1 MPSQELINLLQKGV
15 AREIQVSV
23 QYMWQHVKAVGMES
37 AAIADELKAAAIT
50 EMKHAEELAER
61 LDFFGVEATTEPDP
75 ISVGESLR
83 EMLELDKKAEEE
95 AIALY
100 KQGIKK
106 AAEEDEYTTR
116 RLFEKLLED
125 EEEHLALFSG
135 LLE

>member
-1 MPSQELINLLQKGV
+1 MPSKELIDLLQKGV
-15 AREIQVSV
+15 AREIQVSI
-23 QYMWQHVKAVGMES
+23 QYMWQHVRAAGMES
-37 AAIADELKAAAIT
+37 VAIADELKAAAIT

-75 ISVGESLR
+75 ITVGESLR
-83 EMLELDKKAEEE
+83 EMLKLDKKAEEE

-100 KQGIKK
+100 KKAIKK

>member
-1 MPSQELINLLQKGV
+1 MPSKELIDLLQKGV
-15 AREIQVSV
+15 AREIQVSI
-23 QYMWQHVKAVGMES
+23 QYMWQHVRAAGMES

-61 LDFFGVEATTEPDP
+61 LDFFGVEATTNPDP
-75 ISVGESLR
+75 ITVGESLR
-83 EMLELDKKAEEE
+83 EMLTLDKKAEEE

-106 AAEEDEYTTR
+106 AVEEDEYTTR

-125 EEEHLALFSG
+125 EEEHLDLFSR